1 MYQKSTKLQIYDKYM
16 KSLGISAYAH
26 SGLQRKETCACLL
39 KPCSAM
45 DLSMEF
51 FLKPVQVPHLFA

>member
-16 KSLGISAYAH
+16 KSLGICAYAH
-26 SGLQRKETCACLL
+26 SGLQRKEKCACLL

-45 DLSMEF
+45 NLSMEF
-51 FLKPVQVPHLFA
+51 LLKPVQVLHLFV